1 MSLHLLEVIVS
12 NAVGDLDDS
21 CVNEM
26 TLLST
31 NPTKAT
37 SESSSKSYSK
47 KRKQEPQIQNSHA
60 SGLEKAAVSP
70 KKRKTSSTPTAS
82 KGMTP
87 ETASYVTPLCI
98 KIAAL
103 ETLEILL
110 NVVCPKFIF
119 LFTCILFSILLLL
132 LFLLFFPLCIS
143 RYPREPKSLSSAI
156 LFLAGFGKFIVHTL
170 KSKLLLIPT

>member
-12 NAVGDLDDS
+12 NAVGDLDDN
-21 CVNEM
+21 CVKEM
-26 TLLST
+26 NLFST
-31 NPTKAT
+31 NPSKGT

-60 SGLEKAAVSP
+60 SGLEKAAISP
-70 KKRKTSSTPTAS
+70 KKMKTSSMPTSS

-87 ETASYVTPLCI
+87 ETPGDVRMFTPLCV

-110 NVVCPKFIF
+110 NVVCLKFIF
-119 LFTCILFSILLLL
+119 SHVPIIRIFFLLLL
-132 LFLLFFPLCIS
+132 LLYLLVE
-143 RYPREPKSLSSAI
+143 RA
-156 LFLAGFGKFIVHTL
+156 
-170 KSKLLLIPT
+170 

>member
-26 TLLST
+26 TLFST
-31 NPTKAT
+31 NPTKVT
-37 SESSSKSYSK
+37 NESSSKSYSK
-47 KRKQEPQIQNSHA
+47 KRKQEPQIQNSHS
-60 SGLEKAAVSP
+60 SGLEKAANSP
-70 KKRKTSSTPTAS
+70 KKRKTSSTPTTS

-87 ETASYVTPLCI
+87 ETAADVTPLCI

-110 NVVCPKFIF
+110 NVVGPKFIF
-119 LFTCILFSILLLL
+119 LFTCLLFTILQILLV
-132 LFLLFFPLCIS
+132 LLFFFAYLDIQENQNCFFICYIVLS
-143 RYPREPKSLSSAI
+143 RGLQVHSSYSE
-156 LFLAGFGKFIVHTL
+156 LP
-170 KSKLLLIPT
+170 LIPT

>member
-26 TLLST
+26 TLFST
-31 NPTKAT
+31 NPTKVT
-37 SESSSKSYSK
+37 NESSSKSYSK

-60 SGLEKAAVSP
+60 SGLEKAANSP
-70 KKRKTSSTPTAS
+70 KKRKTSSTPTTS

-87 ETASYVTPLCI
+87 ETAADVTPLCI

-110 NVVCPKFIF
+110 NVVGPKFIF
-119 LFTCILFSILLLL
+119 LFTCLLFTIFLLLVITCIIL
-132 LFLLFFPLCIS
+132 SLHIQENQNCFFICYIVLS
-143 RYPREPKSLSSAI
+143 RGLQVHSSY
-156 LFLAGFGKFIVHTL
+156 
-170 KSKLLLIPT
+170 SKLLLIPT